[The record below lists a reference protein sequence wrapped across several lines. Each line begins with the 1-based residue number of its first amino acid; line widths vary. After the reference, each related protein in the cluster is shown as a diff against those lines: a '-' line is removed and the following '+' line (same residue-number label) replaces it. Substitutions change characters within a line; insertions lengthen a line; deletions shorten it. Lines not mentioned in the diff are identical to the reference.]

1 MHTVSWKYK
10 LHVFDPDCKLAFVI
24 RNAFGNS
31 QNSRFKTSM
40 MPSKGILRLVSVY
53 KLTFRKNI
61 DPVCLLQFFE
71 YFARPSVRSMV
82 FINGKIFII
91 RYFFRGK
98 LASNSSSAHLAGRL
112 LMYPFFTFL
121 CGLNYN
127 QTNYL
132 LEV

>member
-1 MHTVSWKYK
+1 M
-10 LHVFDPDCKLAFVI
+10 AFVI

-40 MPSKGILRLVSVY
+40 MPSKGIDYTRPAIVSVY